1 MELKVEIKRN
11 REVLDLRSYGN
22 LGVFGFIV
30 GEKFEIFT
38 SDVEFSRLSF
48 ASIKISPNCEVIVK
62 RYGEVF

>member
-22 LGVFGFIV
+22 LGVFDFII
-30 GEKFEIFT
+30 GEKFKIFA
-38 SDVEFSRLSF
+38 SDVEFSRLLF
-48 ASIKISPNCEVIVK
+48 ADIKISSNCEVIVK